1 MDAGDLYY
9 LGRRLKAL
17 AEVAFGA
24 QEGEVDAVPASH
36 RLILGAV
43 LESPG
48 SSIGDIACSTGLVQS
63 AVSSAVAALR
73 EQQLVLV
80 EPDANDRRVTRVR
93 PAPRLA
99 VWAEDRLHA
108 DAEHVLAPLL
118 AEWSGAE
125 RRRVFDSLAL
135 LHEAFVRGDEA
146 SGRHRPRVAR

>member
-1 MDAGDLYY
+1 MNAGDLYY

-17 AEVAFGA
+17 AEAALGA
-24 QEGEVDAVPASH
+24 QEGQAEAVPVAH

-48 SSIGDIACSTGLVQS
+48 SSIGDMTRSTGLVQS

-73 EQQLVLV
+73 EQQLVLIK
-80 EPDANDRRVTRVR
+80 PDAKDRRVTRVC

-99 VWAEDRLHA
+99 AWAADNLYT

-118 AEWSGAE
+118 AERSVAE
-125 RRRVFDSLAL
+125 RRRVVQGLAV
-135 LHEAFVRGDEA
+135 LHEAFLGEDEVSGA
-146 SGRHRPRVAR
+146 SRPRVMR

>member
-1 MDAGDLYY
+1 MNAGDLYY

-17 AEVAFGA
+17 AEAAFGA
-24 QEGEVDAVPASH
+24 QEGEVDAVPIAH

-48 SSIGDIACSTGLVQS
+48 SSIGDMARSTGLVQS

-80 EPDANDRRVTRVR
+80 EPDGNDRRVTRVR

-99 VWAEDRLHA
+99 AWAADRLHA

-118 AEWSGAE
+118 AERSVAE
-125 RRRVFDSLAL
+125 RRRVFDGLAV
-135 LHEAFVRGDEA
+135 LHEAFLREDEA
-146 SGRHRPRVAR
+146 SGANRPRVVR